1 MTAPV
6 HINNWQKEVGAS
18 VIPRLLCYQ
27 KKIDTCNLLN
37 QLNIMNMR
45 KKRMM
50 LPLLPVFMAVC
61 IVGCSSDED
70 SEKPID
76 KGEISTELQV
86 HPKGSY
92 VARIVAFDKQS
103 NPISVVESAPATA
116 SLSPWPVVNDTV
128 VLLNA
133 MEGVA
138 YNEGGQVSFQIQEC
152 QWQHPKYLQTLGR
165 RWKWNASVE
174 PCVEGSEDTDD
185 GSERYADSVLGY
197 VDYLVKFPQGGYE
210 AVVIANDANGKLVK
224 VTSSPVAAQDS
235 LWPVVNDTLSLEG
248 SSLVEDGIDKKITFE
263 IENCNVD
270 KRNVLRRNTTFWF
283 SKIVYKQ

>member
-1 MTAPV
+1 
-6 HINNWQKEVGAS
+6 
-18 VIPRLLCYQ
+18 
-27 KKIDTCNLLN
+27 
-37 QLNIMNMR
+37 MR

-76 KGEISTELQV
+76 KGEFSTELQV

-116 SLSPWPVVNDTV
+116 SLSPWPVVKDTV